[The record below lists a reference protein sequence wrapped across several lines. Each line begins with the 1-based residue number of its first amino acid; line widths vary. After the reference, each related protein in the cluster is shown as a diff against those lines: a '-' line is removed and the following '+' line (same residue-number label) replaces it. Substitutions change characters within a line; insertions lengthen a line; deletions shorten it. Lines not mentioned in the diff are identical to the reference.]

1 MNRLTDTDFVEFN
14 NILSN
19 MDTRLMT
26 AVEQGQAQEGV
37 YVDVINL
44 ARDLSNCLDK
54 LRGTNLG
61 TIIARRSQPDRRR
74 RTSASLEEKYK
85 RVETR
90 DDYIICG
97 RCEYPICTAKNGLK
111 IHQETEKCRTRYNF
125 KVSGLVANKV
135 NDEIHKNIQKLD
147 CVLHRRN
154 KEKIKKMEEELAEE
168 LAEEQLREIEEVVSM
183 TLEDVNITE

>member
-44 ARDLSNCLDK
+44 ARDLSNLIGN
-54 LRGTNLG
+54 LRTTPLG
-61 TIIARRSQPDRRR
+61 AIIARRSQPNRPV
-74 RTSASLEEKYK
+74 RTHITLEEKYK
-85 RVETR
+85 RVELR
-90 DDYIICG
+90 DDYVICG
-97 RCEYPICTAKNGLK
+97 RCEYPICTQKNGLK
-111 IHQETEKCRTRYNF
+111 VHHQTEKCRTRYNF

-147 CVLHRRN
+147 CVLQRRN
-154 KEKIKKMEEELAEE
+154 KEKLKEREEEVAEE
-168 LAEEQLREIEEVVSM
+168 LAEEQLREVEEQISM
-183 TLEDVNITE
+183 TLEDINITE